1 MFRVPDNCA
10 VLLEKNKLVYRV
22 FATGG
27 QTGCD
32 LIDTLTDAV
41 VLTALVPDSGSQ
53 AELAALKK
61 ACDDIDKIQR
71 PQTQG
76 EKIAKF
82 AAEKSEEVEGLRKQ
96 VEELQAKLADAKPA
110 KQTK

>member
-32 LIDTLTDAV
+32 LIDTTSDLV
-41 VLTALVPDSGSQ
+41 VLTVLVPGSGGE
-53 AELAALKK
+53 AELNALKK
-61 ACDDIDKIQR
+61 ACEDITKIDR

-96 VEELQAKLADAKPA
+96 VEELQAKLAEAKP

>member
-32 LIDTLTDAV
+32 LIDTTSDLV
-41 VLTALVPDSGSQ
+41 VLTVLVPGSGGE
-53 AELAALKK
+53 AELTALKK
-61 ACDDIDKIQR
+61 ACEDITKIDR

-96 VEELQAKLADAKPA
+96 VEELQAKLAEAKP